1 MYAEERQQAIADLV
15 AQRGRLSVNAL
26 AAEYAVTT
34 ETVRRDLS
42 VLERAG
48 ILRRVHGGAVPAA
61 ALTALESRVG
71 ERDLAHADEKDR
83 IAKRALALLPTTG
96 GSVILDAGTTTARLA
111 MMLPRDLQLTVV
123 TNAVPIAARLAGS
136 PSVDLHLLPGKV
148 RPTTHAAVG
157 EETVAALSRLRA
169 DVAFVGTNGISAG
182 HGLST
187 PDHAEAAAKRAMVDG
202 AHTVVVLVDSSK
214 IGQEHMVRFADLADI
229 DVVVTDAGIED
240 ADRDE
245 LEAQD
250 VEVVI
255 A

>member
-61 ALTALESRVG
+61 ALTALEARVG

-240 ADRDE
+240 ADRAE